1 MTESTRED
9 GLPNDPVGRF
19 HLGNGAILDRIYL
32 NADKSTKGMM
42 QSNGLMANYLYDL
55 EVVEENHELFFKT
68 KSVKISK
75 DIKSL
80 KNKLS

>member
-1 MTESTRED
+1 
-9 GLPNDPVGRF
+9 
-19 HLGNGAILDRIYL
+19 
-32 NADKSTKGMM
+32 MM